1 MPLPLSSLSSLTLS
15 VSSTALTSPLTY
27 EIPLSSV
34 TMGSNSIPIPPTSS
48 IVNAFDNSP
57 IGTTFSYSLNT
68 SYADGLSVVTTPSSN
83 NFNPKLISVT
93 PVISL
98 ANMIKSIT
106 SSQFTLQPTFTIR
119 GTGAI
124 SFSSSDTKV
133 ATVNSSTGV
142 VTIVG
147 QGTTTIT
154 VSLARGEDGTYLYA
168 PASTTATLLVTS
180 SPPVWKQLGGDID
193 GEGGNNNAGRSVS
206 ISQDG
211 SIVAMGAPNN
221 AQTSI
226 LSGKVRVYK
235 YNDEIK
241 LWSQLGGDLDGET
254 PGDNSGYSVS
264 LSSDGTRV
272 AIGASSNDGNGID
285 KGHVRVYQ
293 YNADKT
299 TANSLGPVGWD
310 QLGGDIDGEQW
321 YDYSGFSVSLS
332 GDGTR
337 VAIGANWNHG
347 NGNYSGHTRVY
358 EYNGTTWTKLGQD
371 IDGEAAGDESGTS
384 VSLSSDGTRVAIGA
398 IYNDGNGTSSG
409 HVRVYQYNGTTWTQ
423 IGQDI
428 DGEAEGDR
436 NGRSVSLSA
445 DGSRVAIGANG
456 NDGNG
461 NDSGHVRV
469 YEYNGTILQWTQ
481 IGQDIDGE
489 AANDQSGYSVSL
501 SSDGTRVAIG
511 AQYNDGNV
519 QILGKDSGHV
529 RVYQY
534 NGTTWTKIGQDID
547 GEAAVDYSGYSVSLS
562 SDGTRVA
569 IGAPLNDGNGTDSG
583 QVRIYQYNG
592 TTWTKLGQ
600 DLDGEATNDSSGRN
614 VSLSSDGNIVAI
626 GAQYNDGNG
635 KDSGH
640 ARVYKYN
647 PNKKVAQLKPSLPGF
662 GPVGWDQLGQDLDGA
677 APGDQF
683 VRVSLSGDGT
693 IVAIGATNN
702 DNNGSN
708 SGHVR
713 VYQYNGT
720 TKLWTKLGQD
730 LDGEAA
736 GDLSGRSVSL
746 SGDGI
751 RVAIGAV
758 YNDGNGSNSGH
769 TRVYEYNGTTWTK
782 LGQDLDGEATNDSSG
797 VSVSLSS
804 DGSRVAIGAPNNDNS
819 NGTDS
824 GHTRVYEYNGTIL
837 QWTQIGQDLDGE
849 AANDLIISVS
859 LSGDGIRVAIGAIYN
874 DGNGTSSGHTRVYEY
889 NETTKLWLKLGQDL
903 DGEAANDESGGSVS
917 LSSDGSIL
925 AIGAPFNDGT
935 TVNSNRGHVRV
946 YQYNGTTKLWTRL
959 GEDID
964 GEAANDQSGFY
975 VSLSSDGTRVAI
987 GALFNDDN
995 GTDSGQVR
1003 VYQLS

>member
-1 MPLPLSSLSSLTLS
+1 MSLPPSSLSSLTLS

-27 EIPLSSV
+27 DVPLSSV
-34 TMGSNSIPIPPTSS
+34 TMGSNSIQIPPTSS
-48 IVNAFDNSP
+48 VVNAFNTKP
-57 IGTTFSYSLNT
+57 AGTTFSYSLNA
-68 SYADGLSVVTTPSSN
+68 SYADGLRVVTTPGLN
-83 NFNPKLISVT
+83 NFIPKLISVT
-93 PVISL
+93 PVIYL

-106 SSQFTLQPTFTIR
+106 SSQFTLQPTIENRGIGALSFT
-119 GTGAI
+119 
-124 SFSSSDTKV
+124 SSDTKV
-133 ATVNSSTGV
+133 ATVNSSTGF
-142 VTIVG
+142 VTITG
-147 QGTTTIT
+147 KGTTTIT
-154 VSLARGEDGTYLYA
+154 VSLARVEDGAYLYA
-168 PASTTATLLVTS
+168 PASTTATLVVTS

-193 GEGGNNNAGRSVS
+193 GEGGNNDAGRSVS

-235 YNDEIK
+235 YNGTTL

-254 PGDNSGYSVS
+254 PGDHSGCSVS
-264 LSSDGTRV
+264 LSADGTRV
-272 AIGASSNDGNGID
+272 AIGARFNDGNGTSS
-285 KGHVRVYQ
+285 GHVRVYQ

-310 QLGGDIDGEQW
+310 QLGGDIDGEA
-321 YDYSGFSVSLS
+321 SGDASGRSISLS
-332 GDGTR
+332 HNGNR
-337 VAIGANWNHG
+337 LAIGATG
-347 NGNYSGHTRVY
+347 NGGNGSASGHARVY

-371 IDGEAAGDESGTS
+371 LDGEATNDGSGFS
-384 VSLSSDGTRVAIGA
+384 VSLSSDGSRVAIGA
-398 IYNDGNGTSSG
+398 YWNSGNGSASGHVRVYEYNGTTWTKLGQDLDGEATNDFSGFSVSLSGDGNRLAIGASFNDGNGPDSG
-409 HVRVYQYNGTTWTQ
+409 HVRVYQYNGTTKLWTQ
-423 IGQDI
+423 
-428 DGEAEGDR
+428 
-436 NGRSVSLSA
+436 L
-445 DGSRVAIGANG
+445 
-456 NDGNG
+456 
-461 NDSGHVRV
+461 
-469 YEYNGTILQWTQ
+469 
-481 IGQDIDGE
+481 GQDIDGE
-489 AANDQSGYSVSL
+489 AANDLSGCSVSL
-501 SSDGTRVAIG
+501 SGDGNRLAIG
-511 AQYNDGNV
+511 AYSNGV
-519 QILGKDSGHV
+519 FDSGHV

-534 NGTTWTKIGQDID
+534 NGTTWTKLGEDID
-547 GEAAVDYSGYSVSLS
+547 GEAGGDLSGTSVSLS
-562 SDGTRVA
+562 GDGNRLA

-600 DLDGEATNDSSGRN
+600 DLDGEATNDYSGRN

-677 APGDQF
+677 APGDQC

-746 SGDGI
+746 SSDGT

-758 YNDGNGSNSGH
+758 NNDGNGSNSGH

-782 LGQDLDGEATNDSSG
+782 LGQDLDGEATNDNSG

-849 AANDLIISVS
+849 AANDLILSVS
-859 LSGDGIRVAIGAIYN
+859 LSGDGTRVAIGAIYN
-874 DGNGTSSGHTRVYEY
+874 DGGGTNSGHTRVYEY

-903 DGEAANDESGGSVS
+903 DGEAASDESGVSVS

-987 GALFNDDN
+987 GAVTNDDN